1 MYIIEHD
8 AKELLALRGVPVPA
22 GCLVEAGIAIP
33 AQLPSAGPWVVKG
46 QITMG
51 GRGKAGIIRKAA
63 ASEELERHVRSILG
77 TTVRGRTVSAVRI
90 EQQIRGAAEL
100 YLSLLLDAASG
111 GVRVIMSD
119 RGGVEIEAVPANE
132 IKSEVAPLN
141 ADALAACVL
150 RLAGSFQNVAAHALR
165 NAGQRLARIFLEFE
179 MQLIEIN
186 PLFVY
191 PDGSWVAGD
200 AKLVSDDNA
209 LPRQAE
215 LHALVESRAGVYP
228 EAALKL
234 AHGFDYVVVD
244 PDGDIGLLTTG
255 AGLSMMLIDELR
267 TVGLKPYNFLD
278 VRTGGFR
285 GDPARLVN
293 VLKWISAG
301 RHIRIMLI
309 NIFAGITDLGE
320 FSRLLVTALQQV
332 PEFKVPVVARLAGN
346 GLSDARRA
354 FEQAGIKLY
363 TELDEAIAEVQRQL
377 GAA

>member
-22 GCLVEAGIAIP
+22 GCLVEAGTAIP
-33 AQLPSAGPWVVKG
+33 TQLPSAGPWVVKG

-63 ASEELERHVRSILG
+63 ASDELERHVRSILG
-77 TTVRGRTVSAVRI
+77 TTVRGRNVSAVRI

-111 GVRVIMSD
+111 GVRVIMSE

-150 RLAGSFQNVAAHALR
+150 RLAGSFHNVAAHALR
-165 NAGQRLARIFLEFE
+165 DAGQRLARIFLEFE

-267 TVGLKPYNFLD
+267 AAGLKPYNFLD

-320 FSRLLVTALQQV
+320 FSRLLVTALRQV
-332 PEFKVPVVARLAGN
+332 PEFKAPIVARLAGN
-346 GLSDARRA
+346 GLSDARSA

-363 TELDEAIAEVQRQL
+363 TELDEAIAEVHRQL

>member
-8 AKELLALRGVPVPA
+8 AKELLALRGIPVPA
-22 GCLVEAGIAIP
+22 GCRVEAGTAIP

-46 QITMG
+46 QITLG

-63 ASEELERHVRSILG
+63 ASEELERYVRSILG
-77 TTVRGRTVSAVRI
+77 TTVRGRNVNAVRI
-90 EQQIRGAAEL
+90 EQQIRGATEL

-119 RGGVEIEAVPANE
+119 RGGVEIEAVPAHE

-141 ADALAACVL
+141 ADALAACVS
-150 RLAGSFQNVAAHALR
+150 RLAGSFHNVAAHALR
-165 NAGQRLARIFLEFE
+165 DAGQRLARFFLEFE

-267 TVGLKPYNFLD
+267 AVGLKPYNFLD
-278 VRTGGFR
+278 VRTGGFC
-285 GDPARLVN
+285 GDPPRLVKG
-293 VLKWISAG
+293 LKGVSAG
-301 RHIRIMLI
+301 RGIRITLI
-309 NIFAGITDLGE
+309 HIFAGITQLRE
-320 FSRLLVTALQQV
+320 ILPAAVTK
-332 PEFKVPVVARLAGN
+332 P
-346 GLSDARRA
+346 
-354 FEQAGIKLY
+354 
-363 TELDEAIAEVQRQL
+363 QR
-377 GAA
+377 

>member
-22 GCLVEAGIAIP
+22 GCLVEAGTAIP

-267 TVGLKPYNFLD
+267 AVGLKPYNFLD

-332 PEFKVPVVARLAGN
+332 PEFKVPIVARLAGN